1 MLFLYAMDLKKMI
14 EKGLTAFHIPFDEGI
29 LKELC
34 FYTLELK
41 KWNEHIN
48 LVGLKD
54 VELIVRELLYDTFF
68 LYGHVRRSK
77 TLLDMGSGAGIVAIP
92 LKILNGKMDIFSVD
106 KGLKKIQ
113 FQRHIKRSMHL
124 KGLTLLQSRI
134 ETLEPI
140 EVDSLAVK
148 GFGDIKGILEKGG
161 RHVRE
166 NGHAFILKG
175 TKEDPIDYQ
184 GFDLKDVI
192 PYRLPMNE
200 KAYRLFIYKKI

>member
-1 MLFLYAMDLKKMI
+1 MLFLYAMDLEKI
-14 EKGLTAFHIPFDEGI
+14 IQKGLTAFHIPFNEGI

-54 VELIVRELLYDTFF
+54 LELIVRELLYDTFF
-68 LYGHVRRSK
+68 LYGYVRESK
-77 TLLDMGSGAGIVAIP
+77 TLLDMGAGAGIVAIP
-92 LKILNGKMDIFSVD
+92 LKILNEKMDIFSVD

-113 FQRHIKRSMHL
+113 FQRHIKRRMRL
-124 KGLTLLQSRI
+124 KGLTILQSRI
-134 ETLEPI
+134 EELEPI

-161 RHVRE
+161 RHIRK

-175 TKEDPIDYQ
+175 TRDEPIDYQ